1 MAQNGGSKEMMTENG
16 EVTWENGRQD
26 AFEQGYLN
34 FKFSVIRNCISS
46 SISIRGCLERDIC
59 RPIGCQAQT
68 RTNTSQHSSVP
79 LTLK

>member
-59 RPIGCQAQT
+59 RVLLVAKHKQEQT
-68 RTNTSQHSSVP
+68 PHNNHP
-79 LTLK
+79 CP